1 MKTAEFIYA
10 TLNKKWSFFKK
21 YELYNLN
28 TPLCNTYQ
36 FNTMH
41 FCSAFYKNKLTI
53 MSNLSTSLFSAKITW
68 NNPKANHKQKVLK
81 FTDADLYSEESE
93 AASEI
98 NRPKI
103 KFIKKSNAENKI
115 F

>member
-1 MKTAEFIYA
+1 
-10 TLNKKWSFFKK
+10 
-21 YELYNLN
+21 
-28 TPLCNTYQ
+28 
-36 FNTMH
+36 MH
-41 FCSAFYKNKLTI
+41 FCSVLYKNKLTI